1 MFKKLSASMFALALV
16 AGLLVPAQAQ
26 DTIAIYIDDPVNG
39 LSRYGDTVQGQPFD
53 IVVVTE
59 TSQSSCASEFIV
71 TELLVVT
78 PGVFKLSTNKINNTQ
93 LDLGDNSVG
102 EYLIAYAGCVASGPQ
117 EIVRVQYGDFGG
129 VVGADVVLSIR
140 GFQPGDSQ
148 PSSFGGQ
155 MGYIT
160 PTDDGIVLAPA
171 PWTDGD
177 VIDPTKD
184 PNVDS
189 ADGVC
194 VLNAVALPN
203 ETESVSSLKAR
214 F

>member
-16 AGLLVPAQAQ
+16 AGLFLPAHAQ
-26 DTIAIYIDDPVNG
+26 DTIAIYFDGPSGG
-39 LSRYGDTVQGQPFD
+39 LARYGTTQQGVPFD

-59 TSQSSCASEFIV
+59 ASQSSCAAEFVI

-78 PGVFKLSTNKINNTQ
+78 PGVFKLSTTKINNTQ
-93 LDLGDNSVG
+93 LDLGNNAVG
-102 EYLIAYAGCVASGPQ
+102 EYLMAYGTCVASGPQ
-117 EIVRVQYGDFGG
+117 EIVRVNYGDFGG
-129 VVGADVVLSIR
+129 VIGSDVVLKIR
-140 GFQPGDSQ
+140 GFQPGDSK
-148 PSSFGGQ
+148 PSSFNGQ

-177 VIDPTKD
+177 IIDPTKD

-194 VLNAVALPN
+194 VLNANALPN
-203 ETESVSSLKAR
+203 DTDSISSLKAR

>member
-16 AGLLVPAQAQ
+16 AGLFLPAQAQ
-26 DTIAIYIDDPVNG
+26 DTIAIYFDDPVSG
-39 LSRYGDTVQGQPFD
+39 LARYGNTVQGQPFD
-53 IVVVTE
+53 LVVVTE
-59 TSQSSCASEFIV
+59 TSQSSCAGEFV
-71 TELLVVT
+71 MTELLVVT
-78 PGVFKLSTNKINNTQ
+78 PGVFKLSTVKINNTQ
-93 LDLGDNSVG
+93 LDLGDNAVG
-102 EYLIAYAGCVASGPQ
+102 EYLMAYAGCVASGPQ
-117 EIVRVQYGDFGG
+117 EIVRINYGDFGG
-129 VVGADVVLSIR
+129 VIGSDVVLQIR
-140 GFQPGDSQ
+140 GFEPGDSQ
-148 PSSFGGQ
+148 PSSFNGQ

-160 PTDDGIVLAPA
+160 PTDDGIVLSPA

-177 VIDPTKD
+177 IIDPTKD
-184 PNVDS
+184 ANVDS